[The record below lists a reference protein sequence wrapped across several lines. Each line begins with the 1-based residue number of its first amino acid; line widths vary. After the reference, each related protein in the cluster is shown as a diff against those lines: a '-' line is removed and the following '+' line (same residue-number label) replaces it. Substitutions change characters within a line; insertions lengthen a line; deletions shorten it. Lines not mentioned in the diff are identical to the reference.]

1 MVVGDLGMRLADHAE
16 QRGLA
21 HVGEAHQ
28 PHVRQQLQLQND
40 VVALAGQTGLGKAR
54 HLTGGG
60 GEMLVAPA
68 AAPALAQHEGRVVG
82 HVLDDLAAFGIPHQ
96 RAPGHL
102 DGQALAVLA
111 GLAAA
116 LSVHAVAGHIFALVA
131 EVHQGGHVVVH
142 LQDDGAAVSA
152 VAPVGAAC
160 GDIFFPVERHR
171 PVAAVAGADGDACLV
186 NESVC
191 HENYLSM
198 CENSPTYPL

>member
-1 MVVGDLGMRLADHAE
+1 M
-16 QRGLA
+16 
-21 HVGEAHQ
+21 
-28 PHVRQQLQLQND
+28 
-40 VVALAGQTGLGKAR
+40 ALAGQTGLGKAR

-82 HVLDDLAAFGIPHQ
+82 HVLDDLAAFGIAHQ
-96 RAPGHL
+96 RAPWHL

-116 LSVHAVAGHIFALVA
+116 LSVHAVAGHVLALVA

-142 LQDDGAAVSA
+142 LQNDGAAVSA
-152 VAPVGAAC
+152 VAAVGAAC

-171 PVAAVAGADGDACLV
+171 AIAAVAGADGDACLV

-198 CENSPTYPL
+198 RENSLAYPL